1 MIIVNGWMPLT
12 IITTRSILDVAAALD
27 PPLLV
32 LIKVNEVFKNLI
44 NHVEIFQKNQNHN
57 LYDLLVIYHV
67 LDKIPAH
74 SLDVLSLSVSSQL
87 KRL

>member
-44 NHVEIFQKNQNHN
+44 NHVQIFQKNQNHN
-57 LYDLLVIYHV
+57 LYDLLEMYHV

-74 SLDVLSLSVSSQL
+74 SLDVLSLSV
-87 KRL
+87 